1 MQTST
6 QEYEDWKNDRKAQI
20 EYEIWRITQE
30 AREIKEA
37 INQVESYYQIK
48 ITLKEQEN
56 DR

>member
-37 INQVESYYQIK
+37 INQVKSHYQIK